1 MPAYI
6 NLEIDDEIIDTTE
19 DLVGHDLNK
28 PFANNMVRAE
38 VGELL
43 LKYADQIKNAIPEV
57 PNGNE
62 TGQD

>member
-19 DLVGHDLNK
+19 DLAGHDLNK

-43 LKYADQIKNAIPEV
+43 LNAIQEV

>member
-19 DLVGHDLNK
+19 DLAGHDLNK

-43 LKYADQIKNAIPEV
+43 LKYADQIKNAIQEV